1 MNVVLSLRLSG
12 RQARGEVTTAQTR
25 AGPAAAPA
33 PPRTARTGRGGGAS
47 LAGRGA
53 WPGTQGPSL
62 RSASAP
68 DAVACTTPRAGEAVA
83 FVSPRLL
90 PRGAVTP
97 TSVLVANGGV
107 VVFRRKS
114 IRRVRTPFSVR
125 APGGDAQAACGG
137 ARTPQGAR
145 GAQLGR
151 GVRSSGARV
160 SRGRARAG
168 RSRQPAGAEAPTA
181 RLRGAAPRQS
191 RPLRSGPRRRAPP
204 GSALFGDRQAHS
216 GGFASRLPDA

>member
-33 PPRTARTGRGGGAS
+33 PPRTARAGRGGGAS

-90 PRGAVTP
+90 PRGAMTP

-145 GAQLGR
+145 GAQLGGTCLPR
-151 GVRSSGARV
+151 TRPRWPVQAAGWGRGPYCPSPRGGAPTVPPAAKWPPPSGAPGVRSFR
-160 SRGRARAG
+160 
-168 RSRQPAGAEAPTA
+168 
-181 RLRGAAPRQS
+181 
-191 RPLRSGPRRRAPP
+191 
-204 GSALFGDRQAHS
+204 
-216 GGFASRLPDA
+216 